1 MVSPW
6 RAEGEWLRAALHV
19 HSTSSDGELSPRGVA
34 HHYGR
39 AGYDVVALTDHWHR
53 SEAPSTARL
62 LVLPGVE
69 LNCLLPEDRDGHVL
83 GIGIERGRKA
93 WTNPL

>member
-39 AGYDVVALTDHWHR
+39 AGYDVVALTD
-53 SEAPSTARL
+53 
-62 LVLPGVE
+62 
-69 LNCLLPEDRDGHVL
+69 LPEDRAGHVL
-83 GIGIERGRKA
+83 GTGIERGRKA